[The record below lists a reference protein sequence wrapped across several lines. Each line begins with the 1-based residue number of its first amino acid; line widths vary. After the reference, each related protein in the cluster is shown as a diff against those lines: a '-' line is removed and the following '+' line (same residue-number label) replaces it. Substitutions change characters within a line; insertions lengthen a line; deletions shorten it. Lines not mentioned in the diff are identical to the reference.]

1 MKIRNEQEMMELG
14 ENLAKLNK
22 KFVQSGDLAKVM
34 ELVGDV
40 GVGKTTLVRGL
51 AKGLG
56 VQEAVTSPSFTI
68 SRVYALPGG
77 GNLVHYDFYRLGEP
91 GLMAEDLAEALA
103 EPKNVVVVEWAGGVT
118 EVLPE
123 GRLQVEISYNDDG
136 TREVEC
142 REGGEDE

>member
-22 KFVQSGDLAKVM
+22 KFVQSGDLAKVI

-51 AKGLG
+51 AKELG

-91 GLMAEDLAEALA
+91 GLMVEDLAEVLA